1 MEVGAFGYQ
10 EESIMVAQSAAE
22 RQRKRRQRKS
32 DKGLVKVEVWVPVG
46 TAHIVK
52 ELEKKLASV

>member
-1 MEVGAFGYQ
+1 
-10 EESIMVAQSAAE
+10 MVAQSAAE

>member
-1 MEVGAFGYQ
+1 MT
-10 EESIMVAQSAAE
+10 AQSDAE

-52 ELEKKLASV
+52 DLEKNLASI

>member
-1 MEVGAFGYQ
+1 MT
-10 EESIMVAQSAAE
+10 AQSDAE

-52 ELEKKLASV
+52 DLEARLAAS